1 MKQDQTSELSNKA
14 KTAETEQQKTTPPTS
29 QTNTH
34 KTKPENISLPS
45 SQKAGGTSKV
55 TMRKRVRTL
64 QTAQKVQSAY
74 DDSLDEMLDDAYDE
88 FVEANAATEDATLR
102 EVCTM
107 YFWNSS
113 LSSKS
118 ECSSRWAAPHS
129 LGRRL

>member
-64 QTAQKVQSAY
+64 QPPKRYNPPMTIPWTKC
-74 DDSLDEMLDDAYDE
+74 LMMRTTNL
-88 FVEANAATEDATLR
+88 
-102 EVCTM
+102 
-107 YFWNSS
+107 
-113 LSSKS
+113 
-118 ECSSRWAAPHS
+118 
-129 LGRRL
+129 